1 VAISLDAVSSLTRVD
16 RGMSAAG
23 SGVLGFGVGVL
34 AGTLI
39 VLGMVLAIS
48 R

>member
-16 RGMSAAG
+16 RGMSAAS
-23 SGVLGFGVGVL
+23 SGVLGFGVGAL